1 MLLPNP
7 FHWRRTQFSALQV
20 LWFGR
25 SGRWLSRIFHVY
37 RSHLDFTIPKWVM
50 NSFLGEAAVEKML
63 SVDLI
68 ILDTLRSTAPPTIL
82 LWLSIGDF
90 STKRKQVFDPEL
102 LILVLCS
109 TTAHYGKSQFFVYK
123 NIEKKKISFVWTKAW
138 NTWIFTPKIPIISIW
153 ILVFWV
159 KISIFRQKTSF
170 RQNWTSVEIFQFSRQ
185 KVHQFQ
191 LDFLQF
197 WGKISFLWQN

>member
-7 FHWRRTQFSALQV
+7 FHWRRTQFSTLQV

-37 RSHLDFTIPKWVM
+37 WSHLDFTIPKWVM

-102 LILVLCS
+102 LILVVIHS
-109 TTAHYGKSQFFVYK
+109 STAHWDNNSFFVHLFNFDQKLPKMWRLTERTSSTYVP
-123 NIEKKKISFVWTKAW
+123 KKGSKYLNFHAQKST
-138 NTWIFTPKIPIISIW
+138 FTPVCSEKSARWRCYSASMP
-153 ILVFWV
+153 FEV
-159 KISIFRQKTSF
+159 KESW
-170 RQNWTSVEIFQFSRQ
+170 NADECSV
-185 KVHQFQ
+185 
-191 LDFLQF
+191 
-197 WGKISFLWQN
+197 